1 MIRNNAC
8 KSNAN
13 IKCGSLIL
21 SNEVIKNKQINK
33 NKKRTTGHM
42 HVTHIDEKNNNII
55 NRK

>member
-1 MIRNNAC
+1 MIKNNAC